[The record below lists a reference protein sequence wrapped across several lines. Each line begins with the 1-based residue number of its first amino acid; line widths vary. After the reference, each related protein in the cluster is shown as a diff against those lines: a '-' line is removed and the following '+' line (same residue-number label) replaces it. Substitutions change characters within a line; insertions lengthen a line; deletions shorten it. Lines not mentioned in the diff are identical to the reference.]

1 MENSFE
7 YLNKLATN
15 DTSIFGGF
23 YRFSM
28 NIGKCFM
35 YNENMNN
42 SNIILYAFSCVYS
55 LSTIVVLV
63 TYQIYDDDT
72 FEDNMDDIEFLVFN
86 IGMFISNI
94 LVFFAKYDK
103 QYSFIYLSIFKLFG
117 YMSQYYYVYV
127 ISFTKILFE
136 SFFYSVLGKI
146 IEKVDDIF
154 DYVYIDDTTNAFW
167 VYSTL
172 VCVGISFIIFILTGS
187 PLTYLFTFMGLLTIV
202 LGTVVVGFVML
213 ILPVVYVLCLILSM
227 YLWGLVFLNDF
238 QLFIREIYAF
248 YGLNTYIKHND
259 NSHEYELPPHIPST
273 SEV

>member
-7 YLNKLATN
+7 YLNKLASN

-42 SNIILYAFSCVYS
+42 SNIILYTLSCIYS

-72 FEDNMDDIEFLVFN
+72 FNDNMDDIEFLVFN

-94 LVFFAKYDK
+94 LVFFARYDK
-103 QYSFIYLSIFKLFG
+103 QYSFIYLSIFKLVG

-136 SFFYSVLGKI
+136 SFFYNVIGKI
-146 IEKVDDIF
+146 IEKVDNIF

-172 VCVGISFIIFILTGS
+172 VCVGISFVIFLLTGS
-187 PLTYLFTFMGLLTIV
+187 PLTYLFTFMGLLSIV
-202 LGTVVVGFVML
+202 LATVIVGFIML
-213 ILPVVYVLCLILSM
+213 ILPVVYVLCLIMSM
-227 YLWGLVFLNDF
+227 YLWGLVFFNDF

-248 YGLNTYIKHND
+248 YGLNAYVKQND
-259 NSHEYELPPHIPST
+259 NGQDKEYELPPHMPD
-273 SEV
+273 V